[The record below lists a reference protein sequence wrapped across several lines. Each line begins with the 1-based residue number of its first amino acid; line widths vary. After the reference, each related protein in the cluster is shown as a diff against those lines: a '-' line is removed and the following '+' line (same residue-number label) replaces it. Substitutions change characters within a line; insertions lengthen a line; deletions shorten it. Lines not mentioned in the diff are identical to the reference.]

1 MTMSIRTSRLAMLG
15 AIGAICALSGQATAQ
30 EGPQGLKTNNLGQTL
45 TLGDE
50 ATVSQDI
57 DINFDGIPDFV
68 VKVTSDQQLF
78 QNEAPLDRGLPPG
91 EFLEAGYILSLG
103 VDNPVFSS
111 VFFDLEDN
119 PAGTLAETFD
129 LGDVVGE
136 GFVPGQSRIPATSS
150 AILYVNVNERDRGQI
165 GIGPFSEI
173 GDTGF
178 LGFASFDPETED
190 TNFGFLEIT
199 RGSLALGQLG
209 FQQTANLGATVAT
222 TAAVPLPAPLALL
235 GFAIAGLFGLRRF
248 GKS

>member
-1 MTMSIRTSRLAMLG
+1 MTMSTRTSRLAMLG
-15 AIGAICALSGQATAQ
+15 AIGAMCAFSAQAQVAV
-30 EGPQGLKTNNLGQTL
+30 EDPQGLRTTNLGQTL

-68 VKVTSDQQLF
+68 VKITTDEQLF
-78 QNEAPLDRGLPPG
+78 QNEAPVGRALPG

-103 VDNPVFSS
+103 VDNPIFSS
-111 VFFDLEDN
+111 VFFDLEDDRN
-119 PAGTLAETFD
+119 GAIAETFD

-136 GFVPGQSRIPATSS
+136 GFVPGESRIPATSS
-150 AILYVNVNERDRGQI
+150 AILYTSVDSK
-165 GIGPFSEI
+165 GISSSGPFSEI

-199 RGSLALGQLG
+199 RGSVSFGTLG
-209 FQQTANLGATVAT
+209 FQQTANLGATVST

-235 GFAIAGLFGLRRF
+235 GFAIAGLFGFRRF

>member
-1 MTMSIRTSRLAMLG
+1 MTMNIRTSRLAMLG
-15 AIGAICALSGQATAQ
+15 ASAIMCAFAAQATAQ

-50 ATVSQDI
+50 ATVSQEI

-68 VKVTSDQQLF
+68 VKITTDEQLF
-78 QNEAPLDRGLPPG
+78 QNEAPVGRLAPG

-103 VDNPVFSS
+103 VDNPIFSS
-111 VFFDLEDN
+111 VFFDLEDDRD
-119 PAGTLAETFD
+119 GTIAKTFD

-136 GFVPGQSRIPATSS
+136 GFLTGQSRIPATSS
-150 AILYVNVNERDRGQI
+150 AILYASVDSNDRI
-165 GIGPFSEI
+165 FSNGPFREI

-199 RGSLALGQLG
+199 RGSLAFGNLG